1 MSDEAAFVV
10 DPHALA
16 GASGDEGVRSIR
28 FGGSEA
34 MSLGVYVLPA
44 GATDPQQPHVE
55 DELYVVLSGRSRFAF
70 GESVVDVA
78 PGSTIFVPG
87 GVGHRFLDITE
98 ELRLLVGFAPAR
110 GGPPMLFLTPW
121 TGPWAADDPDANF
134 KADVAVY
141 ANVDPL
147 ETLRSLSANIG
158 VPVGALAHYVLAR
171 WATEGAGGLL
181 ELGPR
186 MVERL
191 WAAFEAGESAGTDE
205 ARLAAY
211 DTVRQ
216 MVGWLRTPLVAEGAG
231 DSQPTTD

>member
-1 MSDEAAFVV
+1 MADPPAGFVV

-16 GASGDEGVRSIR
+16 DASGADGGSAGVRFVR

-44 GATDPQQPHVE
+44 GAEDPQSPHDE
-55 DELYVVLSGRSRFAF
+55 DELYVVLSGRGRFAL

-78 PGSTIFVPG
+78 AGSTIFVPG
-87 GVGHRFLDITE
+87 GADHRFVDIAE
-98 ELRLLVGFAPAR
+98 ELRLLVAFAPAR
-110 GGPPMLFLTPW
+110 GGPPMVVLTPW
-121 TGPWAADDPDANF
+121 TGPWAEDDPDANF

-141 ANVDPL
+141 AHADPL
-147 ETLRSLSANIG
+147 ETLRGMSANVGI
-158 VPVGALAHYVLAR
+158 PVGALARYVLAR
-171 WATEGAGGLL
+171 WATEGTGGLL

-191 WAAFEAGESAGTDE
+191 WAAVEAAEADGSDE

-211 DTVRQ
+211 DTLRQ
-216 MVGWLRTPLVAEGAG
+216 MLSWLRTPLAG
-231 DSQPTTD
+231 DGG